1 MADSRIDA
9 LRQMLR
15 RSPDDPRLHFAL
27 ANEYEKLQD
36 WDAVIGE
43 LTAYL
48 EAAEDQGNAWG
59 RLGRALHET
68 GRDDEARQAYERG
81 IDAARRHG
89 HPSMADEF
97 QEEIAELGE

>member
-1 MADSRIDA
+1 M
-9 LRQMLR
+9 ME

-48 EAAEDQGNAWG
+48 ESADDQGNAWG

-68 GRDDEARQAYERG
+68 GRDDEARQAYQRG
-81 IDAARRHG
+81 IDAAQRHG
-89 HPSMADEF
+89 HPSMA
-97 QEEIAELGE
+97 EEIREEVAELGG